1 MPHKYPWISFINI
14 RRVIDGQDRWFFCGA
29 TIITDRWLVTAAHCI
44 EGAAEIEVRSGCHL
58 SNQCEMVQTAC
69 RWIIHPDYYA
79 PVFRNDIALI
89 QLGRPLRFGF
99 KIQPACLPGPSLPNF
114 EHVIVAGWGA
124 TSNNGPGS
132 LALKEGVMRVGDKW
146 DGMWYYRFFNNK
158 IMISATR
165 VNANICFGDS
175 GTAMGRFLNG
185 RFQLDGV
192 ISFLSDLGCD
202 QAPNG
207 FARVEPFVPW
217 ILANV

>member
-1 MPHKYPWISFINI
+1 MTPHFPIQINPIRNINLAILFII
-14 RRVIDGQDRWFFCGA
+14 IVIDGQDRWFFCGA

-132 LALKEGVMRVGDKW
+132 LALKEVRK
-146 DGMWYYRFFNNK
+146 RERE
-158 IMISATR
+158 S
-165 VNANICFGDS
+165 
-175 GTAMGRFLNG
+175 
-185 RFQLDGV
+185 
-192 ISFLSDLGCD
+192 
-202 QAPNG
+202 
-207 FARVEPFVPW
+207 
-217 ILANV
+217 